1 MELCTLSNELL
12 IIHTCVIKLCLT
24 VTVSSALTLHTL
36 SQENLPL
43 VEAGFRNLQKHI
55 ENVLLFG
62 VPVVVAINGFITDS
76 LAEQELVQ
84 RLSRASGS
92 FDAIICSHWATG
104 GEIV

>member
-1 MELCTLSNELL
+1 M
-12 IIHTCVIKLCLT
+12 
-24 VTVSSALTLHTL
+24 SSTLTLHTP

-43 VEAGFRNLQKHI
+43 VEAGFQNLQKHI

-62 VPVVVAINGFITDS
+62 VPVVVAINGFVTDS
-76 LAEQELVQ
+76 PAEQELVQ
-84 RLSRASGS
+84 RLSRASGA